1 MKQISQARITA
12 LEAKFGTQ
20 KALAK
25 HLGVSTRFIRYLKS
39 GERSSVRV
47 SKQAQKEYKKASVEA
62 GYKTVKQARPSRVT
76 KFYREP
82 VIKEVKARLAK
93 EIIPK
98 FKVSTGKRGR
108 KYFISAHVV
117 LPLMDKISGGRTKYK
132 RKDAIIQTRFAALKT
147 PAQFKKEA
155 AKIQQRINRKVL
167 KEYGVKPLKV
177 EFFRNKK
184 PVR

>member
-1 MKQISQARITA
+1 MKQISQARLTA

-47 SKQAQKEYKKASVEA
+47 SKQAEKEYKKASVEA

-82 VIKEVKARLAK
+82 VIKEVKATLAK
-93 EIIPK
+93 DIIPK

-108 KYFISAHVV
+108 KYFISAIVV
-117 LPLMDKISGGRTKYK
+117 LPFMEGISGGVVIKGRHKT
-132 RKDAIIQTRFAALKT
+132 IIQTRFAALKT

-155 AKIQQRINRKVL
+155 VNIQRKITNRVL
-167 KEYGVKPLKV
+167 KEYGVKPIQLK
-177 EFFRNKK
+177 FFRNKK
-184 PVR
+184 PVK